1 MSTPSVTVATD
12 SYHYANRR
20 LGLIFIGI
28 SVIVLSLDNTIVNV
42 ALPAIAR
49 DLKASNTD
57 LEWIVDGYVLVFASL
72 LLTMGTL
79 GDRLGRKRAL
89 QGGLILFG
97 MGSLAA
103 ALSPNTLV
111 LIVTRML
118 LGIAGALILP
128 STLSTVNATFTAEE
142 RPQAIATWASLF
154 GLGVAIGPVLGG
166 LLVQTFSWH
175 AIFLVNL
182 PVILVALIGGQIY
195 LGETKDPA
203 APPPD
208 GVGSVLSIAGL
219 FALIYGLIQAGVA
232 GWTAPIVIVAFS
244 LAAILLAVFAG
255 WEARTPYPMLPL
267 RFFRNPAF
275 TGANVTL
282 TLLTFSLF
290 GSVFFTPLFLQLI
303 LGYPAFTSGLLI
315 LPLALTLTFVTSRS
329 AKVAQRLGTKRTV
342 ALGVALTG
350 TAFLYMALVYRVDTT
365 YFPLVLLGQVLQATG
380 IGLAISP
387 ATTAIM
393 SSVPL
398 TQAGVGSA
406 LNDTN
411 RQLGGALGI
420 AIFGT
425 VGTSVYLRGVASLQG
440 VLSAE
445 AYRQVAAG
453 LATAL
458 SPVTQNLISSGLRA
472 QVIQTAQAAFMLGM
486 REAFLIGAGIMYGS
500 AVFALLVLPNV
511 IPNPSALR
519 APKESQG

>member
-1 MSTPSVTVATD
+1 MSAPSVTVATD

-28 SVIVLSLDNTIVNV
+28 SVIVLSLDNTILNV
-42 ALPAIAR
+42 ALPSIAR
-49 DLKASNTD
+49 ALKASNTD
-57 LEWIVDGYVLVFASL
+57 LQWIVDGYVLVFASL

-79 GDRLGRKRAL
+79 GDRVGRKRAL
-89 QGGLILFG
+89 QGGLILFAI
-97 MGSLAA
+97 GSLAA
-103 ALSPNTLV
+103 ALSPNTLA
-111 LIVTRML
+111 LTITRML
-118 LGIAGALILP
+118 LGVAGALILP
-128 STLSTVNATFTAEE
+128 ATLSTVSATFSAEE

-166 LLVQTFSWH
+166 LLVQLFSWH

-182 PVILVALIGGQIY
+182 PVILVALIGGHIY
-195 LGETKDPA
+195 LGETKDPQ

-208 GVGSVLSIAGL
+208 VVGSLLSIAGL
-219 FALIYGLIQAGVA
+219 FALIFGLIEAGVA
-232 GWTAPIVIVAFS
+232 GWTAPSVILALLV
-244 LAAILLAVFAG
+244 AAIVLTLFAV

-267 RFFRNPAF
+267 HFFRNPAF
-275 TGANVTL
+275 TGANITL

-303 LGYPAFTSGLLI
+303 LGYPAFTAGLLI
-315 LPLALTLTFVTSRS
+315 LPLAMTLTFVTSRS
-329 AKVAQRLGTKRTV
+329 ARVARRLGTRRTV

-365 YFPLVLLGQVLQATG
+365 YFPLVLIAQVLQATG

-406 LNDTN
+406 MNDTN

-425 VGTSVYLRGVASLQG
+425 IGTSLYLRGVAPLQTS
-440 VLSAE
+440 LSAE
-445 AYRQVAAG
+445 AYHQVAAG

-458 SPVTQNLISSGLRA
+458 SPVTQNLINPSLRSN
-472 QVIQTAQAAFMLGM
+472 VIQITQAAFMVGM
-486 REAFLIGAGIMYGS
+486 RQAFMIGAGIMYGS
-500 AVFALLVLPNV
+500 ALFALRVLPNF
-511 IPNPSALR
+511 IPHMPTV
-519 APKESQG
+519 PIQHD